1 MVFKKGQSGNPKGRP
16 PKKRALTD
24 LLERKGKQK
33 TASGLTA
40 KEEFAQ
46 RVWEGL
52 TTGKMTFGPFDTAIP
67 LEAKDYIA
75 LAKLVLGQIDGPPPS
90 TLDVS
95 SGGNPVSATIVLNAV
110 PSREERP
117 TLPSRDNESD
127 GF

>member
-1 MVFKKGQSGNPKGRP
+1 MVFQPGQSGNPKGRP

-24 LLERKGKQK
+24 LLERKGKQR

-52 TTGKMTFGPFDTAIP
+52 TTGKMTFENTQTAIP

-90 TLDVS
+90 TMDVS
-95 SGGNPVSATIVLNAV
+95 SGGKPLATTIVLNAV
-110 PSREERP
+110 ASRAERP
-117 TLPSRDNESD
+117 DFGIAED
-127 GF
+127 DAD